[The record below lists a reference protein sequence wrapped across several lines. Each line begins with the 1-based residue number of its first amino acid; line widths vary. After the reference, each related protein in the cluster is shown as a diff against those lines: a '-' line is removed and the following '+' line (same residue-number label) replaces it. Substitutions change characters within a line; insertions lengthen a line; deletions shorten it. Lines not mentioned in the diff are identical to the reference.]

1 MHSEDDADH
10 AALRAALIG
19 VTPLPPSN
27 RVELRKPRPVWRPA
41 AEAPPAKTGKQRIE
55 PDLQAHWRQH
65 EARVTSLADDPE
77 TAALQQAMRGVVPLP
92 ERNLASLEK
101 PRPLPQARQQ
111 AAEEQA
117 VLADSLVAPLTLQ
130 DRLEGGDEPVY
141 LRHGLAQ
148 SVLRD
153 LRRGRW
159 VIQGEIDLHGLNRDQ
174 ARHQVAAFLQTAL
187 HQGKRCLRIVHG
199 KGLGSPQKLS
209 VLRQLLRGWLAQ
221 RQEVL
226 AYCQAKPQDGGEGA
240 LLVLLRA
247 ARQ

>member
-1 MHSEDDADH
+1 MGVHSEDDADH

-27 RVELRKPRPVWRPA
+27 RVELRKPRPVRRPA

-55 PDLQAHWRQH
+55 PELPAHWRQH

-117 VLADSLVAPLTLQ
+117 VLADKL
-130 DRLEGGDEPVY
+130 
-141 LRHGLAQ
+141 
-148 SVLRD
+148 
-153 LRRGRW
+153 
-159 VIQGEIDLHGLNRDQ
+159 GEIFEEHPDF
-174 ARHQVAAFLQTAL
+174 AAYY
-187 HQGKRCLRIVHG
+187 
-199 KGLGSPQKLS
+199 PQPEWANACW
-209 VLRQLLRGWLAQ
+209 VAQ
-221 RQEVL
+221 RWLEVL
-226 AYCQAKPQDGGEGA
+226 QIPAEEKLPLIVSEDCSDA
-240 LLVLLRA
+240 LRFLMQVVQSPLPLH
-247 ARQ
+247 